1 MSKDHAKGSFGMQDE
16 GRVKLDHQ
24 TRNHWLDRDEELQ
37 ALWHK
42 SGMTR
47 DEFIQ
52 HNQGVIDKAIAENSG
67 LPRSG

>member
-16 GRVKLDHQ
+16 DRVKLDHQ
-24 TRNHWLDRDEELQ
+24 TRNHWLDRDAELQ

-42 SGMTR
+42 SGMPR

-52 HNQGVIDKAIAENSG
+52 HNQGVIDKAIAENAG